1 MEVNI
6 SSNTLF
12 HFTNKKNYL
21 LSILKNGLYVRYS
34 LENYQNLINN
44 KAEIVFPMTCFCDI
58 PLSHV
63 KNHTKTY
70 GRYAIGLT
78 KDWGMR
84 NKVSPVIYAYP
95 NSETTQTL
103 NYVFDNIESFFDINK
118 EELKNIKL
126 SKNTAKIFEHYDNRE
141 KELGKKISSVHNN
154 LSNFIR
160 YIKPYEG
167 KFFRDGN
174 YLKNKVKFYDE
185 REWRFTPSRDFL
197 LDKKIKD
204 SYSREYFIDPIRR
217 RALNIKLAKHIKLK
231 FEPKDIKFIIVE
243 NDIEIP
249 EMINQLDMIFGNK
262 ATSNE
267 LKVLSTRLISME
279 QILEDL

>member
-167 KFFRDGN
+167 KFFRDEN

-267 LKVLSTRLISME
+267 LKLLSTRLISME

>member
-1 MEVNI
+1 MDTNI

-12 HFTNKKNYL
+12 HFTSQKRHL
-21 LSILKNGLYVRYS
+21 ISILKNGLFVRYS

-63 KNHTKTY
+63 KRHTKTY

-126 SKNTAKIFEHYDNRE
+126 SKNTVKIFEHYDNRE

-167 KFFRDGN
+167 KFFRDEN
-174 YLKNKVKFYDE
+174 YLKNKIKFYDE

-267 LKVLSTRLISME
+267 LKLLSTRLISIE

>member
-1 MEVNI
+1 MDTNI

-12 HFTNKKNYL
+12 HFTSQKRHL
-21 LSILKNGLYVRYS
+21 ISILKNGLFVRYS

-63 KNHTKTY
+63 KRHTKTY

-126 SKNTAKIFEHYDNRE
+126 SKNTVKIFEHYDNRE

-167 KFFRDGN
+167 KFFRDEN

-267 LKVLSTRLISME
+267 LKLLSTRLISME

>member
-1 MEVNI
+1 MDINI

-12 HFTNKKNYL
+12 HFTNQKRHL
-21 LSILKNGLYVRYS
+21 ISILENGLFVRYS

-63 KNHTKTY
+63 KRHTKTY
-70 GRYAIGLT
+70 GKYAIGLT
-78 KDWGMR
+78 KDWGMK
-84 NKVSPVIYAYP
+84 NKVSPVIYSYP
-95 NSETTQTL
+95 NSETTETL
-103 NYVFDNIESFFDINK
+103 NYVFDNIENFFDINK
-118 EELKNIKL
+118 EELKNIKF
-126 SKNTAKIFEHYDNRE
+126 SKNIVKVFEHYDNRE
-141 KELGKKISSVHNN
+141 KEFGEKITQVHNN

-167 KFFRDGN
+167 KFFRNDN

-204 SYSREYFIDPIRR
+204 SYSREYFIDPVKK
-217 RALNIKLAKHIKLK
+217 RALNMKLAKHIKLN
-231 FEPKDIKFIIVE
+231 FEPKDIRFIIVE
-243 NDIEIP
+243 NDEDIP
-249 EMINQLDMIFGNK
+249 EMINHLERIFGDK
-262 ATSNE
+262 STSNE
-267 LKVLSTRLISME
+267 LKLLSTRLISIE

>member
-267 LKVLSTRLISME
+267 LKLLSTRLISME

>member
-1 MEVNI
+1 MDINI

-12 HFTNKKNYL
+12 HFTSQKKHL
-21 LSILKNGLYVRYS
+21 ISILENGLFVRYS

-63 KNHTKTY
+63 KRHTKTY
-70 GRYAIGLT
+70 GKYAIGLT
-78 KDWGMR
+78 KDWGMK
-84 NKVSPVIYAYP
+84 NKVSPVIYSYP
-95 NSETTQTL
+95 NSETTETL
-103 NYVFDNIESFFDINK
+103 NYVFDNIENVFDINK
-118 EELKNIKL
+118 EELKNIKF
-126 SKNTAKIFEHYDNRE
+126 SKNIVKVFEHYDNRE
-141 KELGKKISSVHNN
+141 KEFGEKITQVYNN

-167 KFFRDGN
+167 KFFRNDN

-204 SYSREYFIDPIRR
+204 SYSREYFIDPVKK
-217 RALNIKLAKHIKLK
+217 RALNIKLAKHIKLN
-231 FEPKDIKFIIVE
+231 FEPKDIRFIIVE
-243 NDIEIP
+243 NDEDIP
-249 EMINQLDMIFGNK
+249 EMINHLEKIFGDK
-262 ATSNE
+262 STSNE
-267 LKVLSTRLISME
+267 LKLLSTRLISIE